1 MNEVEKQKLI
11 CKNIEK
17 ALYELETANKII
29 EYSVPTETIIH
40 VYNSMIENRRKL
52 QKLKENKK

>member
-29 EYSVPTETIIH
+29 EYSVPMETIIH

-52 QKLKENKK
+52 QKLKEI

>member
-29 EYSVPTETIIH
+29 EYSVPKETIIH

-52 QKLKENKK
+52 QKLKEI

>member
-1 MNEVEKQKLI
+1 MNEVEKQDLI
-11 CKNIEK
+11 CKHIEK

-52 QKLKENKK
+52 QKLKEDKK